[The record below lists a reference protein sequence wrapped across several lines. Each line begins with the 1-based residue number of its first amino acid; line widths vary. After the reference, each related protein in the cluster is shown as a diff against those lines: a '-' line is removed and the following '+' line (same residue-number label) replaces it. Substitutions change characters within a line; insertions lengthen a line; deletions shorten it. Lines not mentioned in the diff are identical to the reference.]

1 MESGVTQSCGW
12 WQASARLRMIE
23 SKGTSPD
30 DLLKAL
36 KRYREESGEPQRAV
50 ASQIGI
56 NHHIFSRWQPDK

>member
-1 MESGVTQSCGW
+1 
-12 WQASARLRMIE
+12 MIE